1 MRTTIRQL
9 RAMKS
14 RGDKIPMITAYD
26 YTSAAIVDRAGIPV
40 ILVGDSL
47 GQVIL
52 GYDSTLSV
60 TMEDLIYHARPV
72 IRGALDAQVVVDM
85 PFMSYQ
91 GGPEIALHNAG
102 RLLKEGGAQAVKLEG
117 GIPVAESVRKIVE
130 AGIPVMGHIGL
141 TPQSQNQLGTR
152 VQGKTVVKAMELIDQ
167 AVTLE
172 QAGAYSIVLELVP
185 AELAELITERLS
197 VPTIG
202 IGAGACCD
210 GQVLV
215 FHDLLGLYIDRD
227 FKHSRRYATL
237 ADDAVNAVSAYSSD
251 VREGSFPSVEESHNM
266 DREVFEQLL
275 IKLKDNVSTDGNH

>member
-9 RAMKS
+9 KAMKS

-26 YTSAAIVDRAGIPV
+26 YTSAGIVDRAGIPV

-60 TMEDLIYHARPV
+60 TMEDMIYHVRPV
-72 IRGALDAQVVVDM
+72 IRGASNAQVVVDM

-91 GGPEIALHNAG
+91 EGPKIALHNAG
-102 RLLKEGGAQAVKLEG
+102 RLLKEGGAQSVKLEG
-117 GIPVAESVRKIVE
+117 GASVVESVRIIVE

-167 AVTLE
+167 AIALE

-197 VPTIG
+197 IPTIG
-202 IGAGACCD
+202 IGAGPGCD

-215 FHDLLGLYIDRD
+215 FHDLLGLYIDQD
-227 FKHSRRYATL
+227 FKHSRRYANF
-237 ADDAVNAVSAYSSD
+237 ADDAKTAVSTYVSD
-251 VREGSFPSVEESHNM
+251 VQARSFPSGEESHNM

>member
-9 RAMKS
+9 KAMKS

-26 YTSAAIVDRAGIPV
+26 YTSAGIVDRAGVPV

-47 GQVIL
+47 GQVML

-60 TMEDLIYHARPV
+60 TMEDMIYHVRPV
-72 IRGALDAQVVVDM
+72 IRGAPNAQIVVDM

-91 GGPEIALHNAG
+91 EGPEIALHNAG
-102 RLLKEGGAQAVKLEG
+102 RLLKEGGAQSVKLEG
-117 GIPVAESVRKIVE
+117 GASVAGSVRTIVE

-152 VQGKTVVKAMELIDQ
+152 VQGKTVVKAIELIDQ
-167 AVTLE
+167 AVALE

-197 VPTIG
+197 IPTIG
-202 IGAGACCD
+202 IGAGPGCD

-215 FHDLLGLYIDRD
+215 FHDLLGLYIDQD
-227 FKHSRRYATL
+227 FKHSRRYANF
-237 ADDAVNAVSAYSSD
+237 ADDANTAVSTYVSD
-251 VREGSFPSVEESHNM
+251 VQERSFPSGEESHNM

-275 IKLKDNVSTDGNH
+275 IKLKDNVQTDENH

>member
-9 RAMKS
+9 NAMKLK
-14 RGDKIPMITAYD
+14 GDKIPMTTAYD
-26 YTSAAIVDRAGIPV
+26 HTSAIIVDRAGIPV

-60 TMEDLIYHARPV
+60 TMEDVIYHVRPV
-72 IRGALDAQVVVDM
+72 VRGAPKAQVVADM

-91 GGPEIALHNAG
+91 AGSEIALFNAG

-117 GIPVAESVRKIVE
+117 GTAVAETVSRIVE

-152 VQGKTVVKAMELIDQ
+152 VQGKTVLKALELMDH
-167 AVTLE
+167 AMALE

-185 AELAELITERLS
+185 VELAGLITERLS
-197 VPTIG
+197 IPTIG
-202 IGAGACCD
+202 IGAGPRCD

-215 FHDLLGLYIDRD
+215 FHDLLGLYTAHD
-227 FKHSRRYATL
+227 FKHSRRYASL
-237 ADDAVNAVSAYSSD
+237 AEDATIALSSYVDD
-251 VREGSFPSVEESHNM
+251 VRSQSFPSAEESHDM
-266 DREVFEQLL
+266 DGEVLEQLL
-275 IKLKDNVSTDGNH
+275 IKLKGKEPADGSH

>member
-9 RAMKS
+9 KAMKS

-26 YTSAAIVDRAGIPV
+26 YTSAGIVDRAGIPV

-60 TMEDLIYHARPV
+60 TMEDMIYHARPV
-72 IRGALDAQVVVDM
+72 IRGAPNAQVVVDM

-91 GGPEIALHNAG
+91 EGSEIALHNAG
-102 RLLKEGGAQAVKLEG
+102 RLLKEGGAQAIKLEG
-117 GIPVAESVRKIVE
+117 GASVAESVKKIVE

-152 VQGKTVVKAMELIDQ
+152 VQGKTVLKAMELMDQ
-167 AVTLE
+167 AVAIE

-185 AELAELITERLS
+185 AEVAELITERLS
-197 VPTIG
+197 IPTIG
-202 IGAGACCD
+202 IGAGPGCD

-215 FHDLLGLYIDRD
+215 FHDLLGLYIDQE
-227 FKHSRRYATL
+227 FKHSRRYANL
-237 ADDAVNAVSAYSSD
+237 ADDAKTAVSSYISD
-251 VREGSFPSVEESHNM
+251 VQARSFPSGEESHNM

-275 IKLKDNVSTDGNH
+275 IKLKDNGVG